1 MTDARNTDSAANAQ
15 DPAAGEAY
23 RPAIPPDPDAPHS
36 PPYVYR
42 ARVEKEKDI
51 YDGDTITVI
60 IDLGFHIEFGELTL
74 RLYGINAPELRGAE
88 KEAGRRAR
96 DWLRRRL
103 MGREFIVQ
111 TIRDRKGKYGRYL
124 AVIWVDGV
132 NVNEEMVALGL
143 AERRDYG
150 RPRRR

>member
-1 MTDARNTDSAANAQ
+1 MSTPSRT
-15 DPAAGEAY
+15 DPAAASGAVTGAGAGPEAPTA
-23 RPAIPPDPDAPHS
+23 PA
-36 PPYVYR
+36 YVYR
-42 ARVEKEKDI
+42 ARVERPQDI

-88 KEAGRRAR
+88 KEAGRHAR
-96 DWLRRRL
+96 DWLRERL
-103 MGREFIVQ
+103 KDREFIVQ

-124 AVIWVDGV
+124 AIIWVDGV

-143 AERRDYG
+143 AERRDYD
-150 RPRRR
+150 RRRRRS